1 MKSGYS
7 PGQGLQ
13 SRGYALSYCH
23 NIAVSSSLIGIP
35 PGVSSIR
42 AFVQ

>member
-23 NIAVSSSLIGIP
+23 NLVFS

-42 AFVQ
+42 V